1 MTPERHRLK
10 PPFQARPVRRA
21 FHTVLALAG
30 WVLFV
35 YWWWLVF
42 RRVTPGEIRFTL
54 LFIGIALAVIVL
66 ITAFWAIHNQR
77 IFKHRGPRK
86 QVREK
91 MEDYSRDSIGRAVE
105 FPAAPQECRTAQVVV
120 VRIENGSKRYVTGS
134 TLAPRSGSSRRKA
147 AT

>member
-1 MTPERHRLK
+1 MTAEPHRPK

-66 ITAFWAIHNQR
+66 ITAFWALHNRR
-77 IFKHRGPRK
+77 IFKRKGPRK
-86 QVREK
+86 LVREK
-91 MEDYSRDSIGRAVE
+91 MADYSRDSIGRAVE
-105 FPAAPQECRTAQVVV
+105 FPT
-120 VRIENGSKRYVTGS
+120 
-134 TLAPRSGSSRRKA
+134 
-147 AT
+147 